1 MAQFYE
7 DSLANKTDNSK
18 SEEIEKGIIT
28 LKMRGRACLP
38 RGAFD
43 RYSKI
48 LEEMKSIRKYVDVLS
63 AHNLEEMTFES
74 IAMQTAET
82 KKRNL
87 LYTRQRKDKSEKI
100 TKLTEENGI
109 IKKKIFDESEKQT
122 EIQQRIDRVNIDI
135 NNWTIVQN
143 VLSSAY
149 LMVEPWKLLEALGKK
164 MNSLNPNINKLAIK
178 IMEEGPD
185 LSTDTDIANVPKG
198 QPAVEHKLET
208 DDIVTVWGPPGTGK
222 TYTMAKIANSYIA
235 QGKSV
240 LIVSHSNVSVDGV
253 IKQVVKM
260 LGTDKQSVLED
271 GKILRFGYVRDDE
284 LSQNPYATLT
294 YNVPY
299 RLQSPFLEN
308 LKGKDWNVG
317 ETKLIEKINQEN
329 RLIYYFTALNGL
341 ATKII
346 IQKDWAEYIVKNQQ
360 IIWGWLEYNMILYIQ
375 KRNPNVPG
383 IADKLYPPKERK
395 LEKIKNYW
403 KLILS
408 LEPIREIYGDEILT
422 VQNISIDHFVPWSY
436 VAHDEM
442 WNLNPTTKSINSSKS
457 NNLPDWDTY
466 FKKLAQQEYHSYQL
480 MWKNDI
486 VHKEFEKC
494 AKEHI
499 NSDDIRYR
507 VYRRGLEYPV
517 FAEELK
523 SIILPVYQSAQ
534 NCGFGRWKY

>member
-1 MAQFYE
+1 MQLPY
-7 DSLANKTDNSK
+7 
-18 SEEIEKGIIT
+18 SEELNIEYLGQLFRNTTECYKFFWFKAIVKKVTKGKLELTYEELVDEMIADAWYMVTEYHLNLGPKDTLESLVTLIKQKNPELKSKEEKTLIIDF
-28 LKMRGRACLP
+28 LKNTEDKELI
-38 RGAFD
+38 
-43 RYSKI
+43 S
-48 LEEMKSIRKYVDVLS
+48 
-63 AHNLEEMTFES
+63 
-74 IAMQTAET
+74 
-82 KKRNL
+82 KKR
-87 LYTRQRKDKSEKI
+87 
-100 TKLTEENGI
+100 
-109 IKKKIFDESEKQT
+109 
-122 EIQQRIDRVNIDI
+122 
-135 NNWTIVQN
+135 
-143 VLSSAY
+143 A
-149 LMVEPWKLLEALGKK
+149 
-164 MNSLNPNINKLAIK
+164 
-178 IMEEGPD
+178 
-185 LSTDTDIANVPKG
+185 
-198 QPAVEHKLET
+198 
-208 DDIVTVWGPPGTGK
+208 
-222 TYTMAKIANSYIA
+222 
-235 QGKSV
+235 
-240 LIVSHSNVSVDGV
+240 
-253 IKQVVKM
+253 
-260 LGTDKQSVLED
+260 
-271 GKILRFGYVRDDE
+271 
-284 LSQNPYATLT
+284 LT

-422 VQNISIDHFVPWSY
+422 EQNISIDHFVPWSY

-466 FKKLAQQEYHSYQL
+466 FKKLAQQEYRSYQL

-523 SIILPVYQSAQ
+523 SIIKRIRDAYNEIINNSLFEQCDNALRQLLLQQNIPDEMEDLYKILLSAEMLAQ
-534 NCGFGRWKY
+534 DSSTTILETYSIYTVDDIRTRLKKLDSLLELNSDFNYTITTDENDIRQRKRVDLMGLLMIHENLNYFSRLYKN

>member
-1 MAQFYE
+1 M
-7 DSLANKTDNSK
+7 
-18 SEEIEKGIIT
+18 
-28 LKMRGRACLP
+28 
-38 RGAFD
+38 
-43 RYSKI
+43 
-48 LEEMKSIRKYVDVLS
+48 
-63 AHNLEEMTFES
+63 
-74 IAMQTAET
+74 
-82 KKRNL
+82 
-87 LYTRQRKDKSEKI
+87 
-100 TKLTEENGI
+100 
-109 IKKKIFDESEKQT
+109 
-122 EIQQRIDRVNIDI
+122 
-135 NNWTIVQN
+135 
-143 VLSSAY
+143 
-149 LMVEPWKLLEALGKK
+149 
-164 MNSLNPNINKLAIK
+164 
-178 IMEEGPD
+178 
-185 LSTDTDIANVPKG
+185 STDV
-198 QPAVEHKLET
+198 
-208 DDIVTVWGPPGTGK
+208 
-222 TYTMAKIANSYIA
+222 
-235 QGKSV
+235 
-240 LIVSHSNVSVDGV
+240 
-253 IKQVVKM
+253 
-260 LGTDKQSVLED
+260 
-271 GKILRFGYVRDDE
+271 
-284 LSQNPYATLT
+284 
-294 YNVPY
+294 
-299 RLQSPFLEN
+299 
-308 LKGKDWNVG
+308 WNVG